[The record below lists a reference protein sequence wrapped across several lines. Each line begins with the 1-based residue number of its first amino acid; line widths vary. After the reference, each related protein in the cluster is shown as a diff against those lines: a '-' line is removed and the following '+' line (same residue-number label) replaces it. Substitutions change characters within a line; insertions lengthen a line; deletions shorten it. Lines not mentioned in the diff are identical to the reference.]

1 MHIVDVTMFH
11 APASGGVRRYLEAKQ
26 HWLRGRHRHTL
37 VVPGAHTSRTGRVWR
52 VAAMRLPGSGGY
64 RFALRQRP
72 WQAALEALAPD
83 VIEAGDPYVPGHA
96 ARAAAR
102 RLGVPAVAFY
112 HSDLARLAER
122 RLGGLGRRAAGLYL
136 ARLYDGFDLVLAPSA
151 CMLERLRGL
160 GLTRVGQQPL
170 GVDLERFHPRH
181 RNPGFK
187 AALGLPAH
195 TRLLVFAGRYAAEKN
210 IGVLIRAMA
219 HLGRPY
225 HLLLIGPGMP
235 AVRQP
240 NVTVWSGYVRG
251 RLPAVIASADAF
263 VHAGDQETFGLVV
276 LEAMASGVPVVGC
289 RAGAVAELVVP
300 GTGVLAR
307 PRDPR
312 ALAGAVADVFDLG
325 VERAGRAAREVAVTR
340 WAWSAVLPG
349 LIGHY
354 RSLIGA
360 QARRAPTPADASA

>member
-37 VVPGAHTSRTGRVWR
+37 VVPGAHASRTGRVWR
-52 VAAMRLPGSGGY
+52 VAAARLPGSGGY
-64 RFALRQRP
+64 RFALRPGP

-102 RLGVPAVAFY
+102 RLGVPAVAFC

-160 GLTRVGQQPL
+160 GLTRVGHQPL
-170 GVDLERFHPRH
+170 GVDLERFHPRN
-181 RNPGFK
+181 RDAGFK
-187 AALGLPAH
+187 AALGLAAH
-195 TRLLVFAGRYAAEKN
+195 TRLLVFVGRHAPEKN
-210 IGVLIRAMA
+210 IDVLTGALA
-219 HLGRPY
+219 HLGQPY

-235 AVRQP
+235 TVRLR

-251 RLPAVIASADAF
+251 RLPTVIASADAL
-263 VHAGDQETFGLVV
+263 VHAGDQETFGLVA
-276 LEAMASGVPVVGC
+276 LEAMASGVPVAGC
-289 RAGAVAELVVP
+289 RAGAVAELVTP
-300 GTGVLAR
+300 GTGTLAP
-307 PRDPR
+307 PRDAR
-312 ALAGAVADVFDLG
+312 ALAQAVADLFDLG
-325 VERAGRAAREVAVTR
+325 VENAGRAARQAAQAR

-354 RSLIGA
+354 RSMIGA
-360 QARRAPTPADASA
+360 QLRRPSSPADASA